1 MSDSKTADA
10 PSADPALTMDS
21 AFTAES
27 ASFESKTSASESK
40 TAPPS
45 AAAPPADTTTHMV
58 LGGRGR
64 DVECKLETA
73 HAFGMAPGSS
83 NIAFLGDDVMVHHVG
98 RHVCV
103 ARLERDDSEGGDDD
117 GGGYGGG
124 GAGDDRNSMAF
135 LNISRGV
142 KEVLSMSVSANLQQ
156 IALCE
161 RIRPKGEE
169 KGYAQVSTYSP
180 PMPGAGRV
188 RPRKGA
194 TLQCASQGEFVASS
208 FTFDNKFMV
217 AIGDAPDCQL
227 VCWKM
232 KGQKL
237 IATTNMHCLATKLR
251 VNPKDAAHMTTSG
264 DHHLRSWR
272 LEKDLS
278 LKSVSILS
286 GKREQMEMFRCVD
299 TVAATTVV
307 VVVRGHA
314 LCCAVLCCAVL
325 CCAVL
330 CCAVL
335 CCAVLRIENSETNP
349 LLFSPSF

>member
-330 CCAVL
+330 CCA
-335 CCAVLRIENSETNP
+335 AH
-349 LLFSPSF
+349 